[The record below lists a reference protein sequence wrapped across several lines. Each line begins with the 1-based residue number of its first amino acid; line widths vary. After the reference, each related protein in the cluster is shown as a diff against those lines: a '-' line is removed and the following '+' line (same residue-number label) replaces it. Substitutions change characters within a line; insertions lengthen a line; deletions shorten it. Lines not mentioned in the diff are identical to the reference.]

1 MNIIYLDTLFF
12 INFVCDYLLLLC
24 SAKIC
29 GSEIRRL
36 LMMIAACLGGI
47 YACLCTLPTANWL
60 THPLIKC
67 VCSILLCVITFWNAP
82 HLLTCTCMFLLLSFA
97 AGGLFSAASI
107 TFGSMLYL
115 PIDLKTVI
123 ASFLLLYGILTFIFK
138 KLPTIQ
144 KRTYKQIHV
153 RHGGYI
159 AEFTALQD
167 SGNELCDPITN
178 LPVLICSPCALAP
191 LFPHQNL
198 TTSDAEELYL
208 HLSSCNLTITP
219 KLIPYRTITHSGLLV
234 GFRPDYITIDSVPQ
248 NIIIAISPVPFP
260 ASESYQAIY

>member
-12 INFVCDYLLLLC
+12 INFICDYLLLLC

-36 LMMIAACLGGI
+36 LMIIAACLGGF
-47 YACLCTLPTANWL
+47 YACLCTLPAAEWL

-67 VCSILLCVITFWNAP
+67 VCSIFLCIIAFWNAP

-107 TFGSMLYL
+107 TFGSILYL
-115 PIDLKTVI
+115 PIDFKTVM
-123 ASFLLLYGILTFIFK
+123 ASFLLLYGILTLIFK
-138 KLPTIQ
+138 KLPSIQ

-153 RHGGYI
+153 RHREYI
-159 AEFTALQD
+159 AEFIALQD

-178 LPVLICSPCALAP
+178 LPVMICSPCALAP
-191 LFPHQNL
+191 LFPYQNL
-198 TTSDAEELYL
+198 TTPDAQELYL
-208 HLSSCNLTITP
+208 KLSSCNHTSSL
-219 KLIPYRTITHSGLLV
+219 KLIPYRTITQSGLLV
-234 GFRPDYITIDSVPQ
+234 GFHPDYITVDGVPQ
-248 NIIIAISPVPFP
+248 NIIIAISPASFP
-260 ASESYQAIY
+260 TSAPYQAIY